1 MPLSTSAQRDHI
13 RVESHPPWILGTEL
27 SSSAGAVDT
36 VNPEPFL
43 QFPHPTS
50 SFEAGIT
57 EGSLIK
63 LGWLHTKLWGILHFC
78 LLSAGEHTPCRTVFM
93 WVLGIK
99 GGSSCL
105 SDEHFPD

>member
-1 MPLSTSAQRDHI
+1 MWLSNPLELELH

-27 SSSAGAVDT
+27 SFSAGAVDI

-43 QFPHPTS
+43 QLPHPTS
-50 SFEAGIT
+50 SFEAGSLT

-78 LLSAGEHTPCRTVFM
+78 LLSAVEHTPCRTVFM
-93 WVLGIK
+93 WV
-99 GGSSCL
+99 
-105 SDEHFPD
+105 